1 MGVFM
6 FLEKM
11 AGHLDSS
18 NFIDRGDYIEL
29 KKPIGSIRMIQKDWI
44 VHKTNWLSP
53 KYDTFDWA
61 TALELAERLDIGG
74 FNDWRIPTIEE
85 FKIIDKIKGVCGI
98 KKSVL
103 RVSFWGSI
111 SASFWA
117 ISIDDTEYH
126 WASNFRNGHVTYPY
140 ESKTETEAYVRCV
153 R

>member
-11 AGHLDSS
+11 AGHFNSN

-29 KKPIGSIRMIQKDWI
+29 KEPIGSIRMIQKDWI
-44 VHKTNWLSP
+44 VHKPNWLSP
-53 KYDTFDWA
+53 KYETFDWE
-61 TALELAERLDIGG
+61 TALDLAERLDIGG

-85 FKIIDKIKGVCGI
+85 FKIIDKIKDVCEI
-98 KKSVL
+98 KKSVWFA
-103 RVSFWGSI
+103 SFWSI

-117 ISIDDTEYH
+117 ISIDNTEYH
-126 WASNFRNGHVTYPY
+126 WTSNFCNGHVTYPY
-140 ESKTETEAYVRCV
+140 ESKIETEAYVRCV